1 MMLVKRLHV
10 LQSVNRAVSTACTQ
24 LPLALICCKVI
35 YVPAVVSRGECAE
48 EHRAGLHSHQ
58 GRAPPGRAWRV

>member
-1 MMLVKRLHV
+1 MMLVTKLYV
-10 LQSVNRAVSTACTQ
+10 LQSGNGAVSKVCTQ
-24 LPLALICCKVI
+24 LPVAFICRKVI
-35 YVPAVVSRGECAE
+35 YVPAVESRGECAE